1 MARLMLSIGDVQV
14 SVQPIP
20 GSINERMMDWCK
32 SVGIPATQIAD
43 HPLLAGDHEVTFYEI
58 GYGSGGDHFISGLM
72 GENAA
77 LQLVAAWLMVD
88 EGPTEHDAA
97 VEALREAFG
106 DSADIEWL
114 LP

>member
-1 MARLMLSIGDVQV
+1 MARMMLSIGDVQV
-14 SVQPIP
+14 SIQPVP
-20 GSINERMMDWCK
+20 GSINERLIECCK
-32 SVGIPATQIAD
+32 EMGVPTSQMVD
-43 HPLLAGDHEVTFYEI
+43 HPLFAGDHEVTFYEV
-58 GYGSGGDHFISGLM
+58 GYGSGGDHFLSAIM

-77 LQLVAAWLMVD
+77 LQLVAAWLAVD